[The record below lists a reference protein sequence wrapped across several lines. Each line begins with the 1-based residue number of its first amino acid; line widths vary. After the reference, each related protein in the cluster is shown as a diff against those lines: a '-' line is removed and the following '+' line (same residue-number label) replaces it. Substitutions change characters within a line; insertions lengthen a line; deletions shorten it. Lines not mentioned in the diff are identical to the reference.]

1 MWTIASPQ
9 STSTHSP
16 MSSPSVLTMSP
27 PASFTPSRT
36 LDASALVCRFE
47 VPLATTTRS
56 NSAVRWLVLNTLM
69 SCALTSSRASTI
81 TRCSLRI
88 SMGLPVVQMMLKNIV
103 PHRGG
108 DMARGL
114 VLLFAVGKGQPS
126 AHLLAQMRANVG
138 GRNVERKRRIDQ
150 QVPAGRGLQNVGA
163 GTARVDFL
171 CDRQRN
177 RREVEAGPGGRA
189 NVREVE
195 QAPPVAPCVEV
206 HQLIRADQQRDGCV
220 LAFARTPALQRVDGV
235 SGAVVIDFVGRDAH
249 RHAGQ

>member
-27 PASFTPSRT
+27 PASFTLSRT

-47 VPLATTTRS
+47 VPLATITRS

-108 DMARGL
+108 DVAGGR
-114 VLLFAVGKGQPS
+114 VLAVVGRLGAGEGEPLAYLF
-126 AHLLAQMRANVG
+126 AQMRANVG
-138 GRNVERKRRIDQ
+138 G
-150 QVPAGRGLQNVGA
+150 
-163 GTARVDFL
+163 
-171 CDRQRN
+171 
-177 RREVEAGPGGRA
+177 
-189 NVREVE
+189 
-195 QAPPVAPCVEV
+195 
-206 HQLIRADQQRDGCV
+206 
-220 LAFARTPALQRVDGV
+220 
-235 SGAVVIDFVGRDAH
+235 
-249 RHAGQ
+249 